1 MPTPLDIP
9 RLKEALASRNGARL
23 RLWMDICARCGLCA
37 QGCHFFQ
44 SEPKPEHV
52 PAYRL
57 KPLAELLR
65 KDGEVDEAFMQWLV
79 DTVYGT
85 CTMCQRCTMFCPYGI
100 SIAFLVRATRA
111 LAVSQGLT
119 PPGLAAGLQ
128 NALEVGN
135 NLGITDEDYRETVEW
150 QLEELQEEM
159 PDAVAPID
167 KKGAEVLVT
176 FHPRDIKFYPQNL
189 YGYLKLYNAAG
200 LDFTLTGS
208 RGWDSTNI
216 GLFAGDDP
224 AAAELAG
231 RVVAAGENL
240 GVKTILT
247 AE

>member
-1 MPTPLDIP
+1 MDLDI
-9 RLKEALASRNGARL
+9 LKKALTSRSGARL
-23 RLWMDICARCGLCA
+23 KLWMEICARCGLCA
-37 QGCHFFQ
+37 EGCHFYQ
-44 SEPKPEHV
+44 SDPRPEHV

-57 KPLAELLR
+57 KPLAELMRR
-65 KDGEVDEAFMQWLV
+65 KGNVDEAFMQELV

-85 CTMCQRCTMFCPYGI
+85 CTMCQRCTMFCPHGI

-119 PPGLAAGLQ
+119 PQGLASGLA
-128 NALEVGN
+128 NALEFGN
-135 NLGITDEDYRETVEW
+135 NLGISEEDYRETVEW
-150 QLEELQEEM
+150 QLEELQGEM
-159 PDAVAPID
+159 PDAVAPMD

-189 YGYLKLYNAAG
+189 YNYLKLYNAAG
-200 LDFTLTGS
+200 LNFTLTS
-208 RGWDSTNI
+208 SKGWDSTNI

-240 GVKTILT
+240 GVKTILS

>member
-1 MPTPLDIP
+1 MDIAI
-9 RLKEALASRNGARL
+9 LKQALAAKSGARL
-23 RLWMDICARCGLCA
+23 KLWMEICARCALCA
-37 QGCHFFQ
+37 EGCHFFQ
-44 SEPKPEHV
+44 SDPRPEHV

-57 KPLAELLR
+57 KPLAEILR
-65 KDGEVDEAFMQWLV
+65 RKGDVGEAFMQGLV

-85 CTMCQRCTMFCPYGI
+85 CTMCQRCSMFCPHGI

-119 PPGLAAGLQ
+119 PQGLASGLA
-128 NALEVGN
+128 NALEFGN
-135 NLGITDEDYRETVEW
+135 NLGITEEEYVETVEW
-150 QLEELQEEM
+150 QLEELQAEM
-159 PDAVAPID
+159 PDAVAPMD

-189 YGYLKLYNAAG
+189 YNYLKLYNAAG
-200 LDFTLTGS
+200 LDFTLTS
-208 RGWDSTNI
+208 AKGWDSTNI

-224 AAAELAG
+224 AAAELAD
-231 RVVAAGENL
+231 RVVSAGENL

>member
-1 MPTPLDIP
+1 MTLDLAK
-9 RLKEALASRNGARL
+9 LKEALDSRNGARL
-23 RLWMDICARCGLCA
+23 QMWLEICAACGLCA

-44 SEPKPEHV
+44 SEPLPEHV
-52 PAYRL
+52 PAHRMG
-57 KPLAELLR
+57 PVRELLR
-65 KDGEVDEAFMQWLV
+65 RKGQVDEAFMARLV
-79 DTVYGT
+79 ETVYGT
-85 CTMCQRCTMFCPYGI
+85 CTMCQRCTMFCPHGI
-100 SIAFLVRATRA
+100 SVAFIVRATRA

-119 PPGLAAGLQ
+119 PPGLASGLA

-135 NLGITDEDYRETVEW
+135 NLGITRDEFVETVEW
-150 QLEELQEEM
+150 QLEELQEEL
-159 PDAVAPID
+159 PGAVAPMD

-200 LDFTLTGS
+200 LDFTLTS
-208 RGWDSTNI
+208 AKGWDSTNI

-224 AAAELAG
+224 AATELCG

-240 GVKTILT
+240 GVRTVLT

>member
-1 MPTPLDIP
+1 MDLGI
-9 RLKEALASRNGARL
+9 LKQALAGKSGARL
-23 RLWMDICARCGLCA
+23 KLWMEICARCGLCA

-44 SEPKPEHV
+44 SDPRPEHV

-57 KPLAELLR
+57 KPLAELIR
-65 KDGEVDEAFMQWLV
+65 KKGDVDEAFMQWLV
-79 DTVYGT
+79 DTAYGT
-85 CTMCQRCTMFCPYGI
+85 CTMCQRCTMFCPHGI

-111 LAVSQGLT
+111 LAVSQGMT
-119 PPGLAAGLQ
+119 PQGLASGLA
-128 NALEVGN
+128 NALEFGN
-135 NLGITDEDYRETVEW
+135 NLGITEEEYIETVEW
-150 QLEELQEEM
+150 QLEELQAEM

-189 YGYLKLYNAAG
+189 YCYLKLYNAAG
-200 LDFTLTGS
+200 LDFTLTS
-208 RGWDSTNI
+208 AKGWDSTNI

-240 GVKTILT
+240 GVRTILT

>member
-1 MPTPLDIP
+1 MTLDIP
-9 RLKEALASRNGARL
+9 KLKEALNSRNGARL
-23 RLWMDICARCGLCA
+23 RLWLDICARCGLCA
-37 QGCHFFQ
+37 QGCHFYQ

-52 PAYRL
+52 PAQRM
-57 KPLAELLR
+57 KPMAEMLR
-65 KDGEVDEAFMQWLV
+65 KKGEVDEEFMQWLV

-100 SIAFLVRATRA
+100 GIAFVVRATRA

-128 NALEVGN
+128 NALDVGN
-135 NLGITDEDYRETVEW
+135 NLGITDDEYRETIEW

-159 PDAVAPID
+159 PEAVAPID
-167 KKGAEVLVT
+167 KKGAEVLLT

-200 LDFTLTGS
+200 LDFTLAGS

-224 AAAELAG
+224 AATELAG

-240 GVKTILT
+240 GVRTVLT

>member
-1 MPTPLDIP
+1 MSTPLDIP
-9 RLKEALASRNGARL
+9 KLKEALAARNGARL

-44 SEPKPEHV
+44 SDPKPEHV

-65 KDGEVDEAFMQWLV
+65 KDGEVDEAFMQGLV

-119 PPGLAAGLQ
+119 PPGLAAGLA

-135 NLGITDEDYRETVEW
+135 NLGITEEDYRETVEW

-159 PDAVAPID
+159 PGAVAPMD

-200 LDFTLTGS
+200 LDFTLTS
-208 RGWDSTNI
+208 SKGWDSTNI

-240 GVKTILT
+240 GVRTILT

>member
-1 MPTPLDIP
+1 MDLGI
-9 RLKEALASRNGARL
+9 LKKTLASRSGARL
-23 RLWMDICARCGLCA
+23 KLWMEICARCGLCA
-37 QGCHFFQ
+37 QGCHFYQ
-44 SEPKPEHV
+44 SDPRPEHV

-65 KDGEVDEAFMQWLV
+65 RKGNVDEAFMQELV

-85 CTMCQRCTMFCPYGI
+85 CTMCQRCTMFCPHGI

-111 LAVSQGLT
+111 LAVSQGMT
-119 PPGLAAGLQ
+119 PQGLASGLA
-128 NALEVGN
+128 NALEFGN
-135 NLGITDEDYRETVEW
+135 NLGITEDEYVETVEW
-150 QLEELQEEM
+150 QLEELQGEM
-159 PDAVAPID
+159 PDAVAPMD

-189 YGYLKLYNAAG
+189 YNYLKLYNAAG
-200 LDFTLTGS
+200 LDFTLTS
-208 RGWDSTNI
+208 AKGWDSTNI

-231 RVVAAGENL
+231 RVVSAGENL
-240 GVKTILT
+240 GVKTILS

>member
-1 MPTPLDIP
+1 MDLDI
-9 RLKEALASRNGARL
+9 LKKALTSRSGARL
-23 RLWMDICARCGLCA
+23 KLWMEICARCGLCA
-37 QGCHFFQ
+37 EGCHFYQ
-44 SEPKPEHV
+44 SDPRPEHV

-57 KPLAELLR
+57 KPLAELMRR
-65 KDGEVDEAFMQWLV
+65 KGNVDEAFMQELV

-85 CTMCQRCTMFCPYGI
+85 CTMCQRCTMFCPHGI

-119 PPGLAAGLQ
+119 PQGLASGLA
-128 NALEVGN
+128 NALEFGN
-135 NLGITDEDYRETVEW
+135 NLGISEEDYRETVEW
-150 QLEELQEEM
+150 QLEELQAEM
-159 PDAVAPID
+159 PDAVAPMD

-189 YGYLKLYNAAG
+189 YNYLKLYNAAG
-200 LDFTLTGS
+200 LDFTLTS
-208 RGWDSTNI
+208 STGWDSTNI

-224 AAAELAG
+224 AATELCG

-240 GVKTILT
+240 GVKTILS

>member
-1 MPTPLDIP
+1 MDLDI
-9 RLKEALASRNGARL
+9 LKKTLASRSGARL
-23 RLWMDICARCGLCA
+23 KMWLEICARCGLCA

-44 SEPKPEHV
+44 SDPRPEHV

-57 KPLAELLR
+57 KPLSELIR
-65 KDGEVDEAFMQWLV
+65 KKGDVDEAFMQWLV
-79 DTVYGT
+79 DTAYGT
-85 CTMCQRCTMFCPYGI
+85 CTMCQRCTMFCPHGI

-111 LAVSQGLT
+111 LAVSQGMT
-119 PPGLAAGLQ
+119 PQGLASGLA
-128 NALEVGN
+128 NALEFGN
-135 NLGITDEDYRETVEW
+135 NLGITQDEYIETVEW
-150 QLEELQEEM
+150 QLEELQAEM

-167 KKGAEVLVT
+167 KKGAEVLIT

-200 LDFTLTGS
+200 LDFTLTS
-208 RGWDSTNI
+208 AKGWDSTNI

-240 GVKTILT
+240 GVRTILT

>member
-1 MPTPLDIP
+1 MDLDI
-9 RLKEALASRNGARL
+9 LKKALASRSGARL
-23 RLWMDICARCGLCA
+23 KMWLEICARCGLCA

-44 SEPKPEHV
+44 SDPRPEHV

-57 KPLAELLR
+57 KPLSELIR
-65 KDGEVDEAFMQWLV
+65 KKGDVDEAFMQWLV
-79 DTVYGT
+79 DTAYGT
-85 CTMCQRCTMFCPYGI
+85 CTMCQRCTMFCPHGI

-111 LAVSQGLT
+111 LAVSQGMT
-119 PPGLAAGLQ
+119 PQGLASGLA
-128 NALEVGN
+128 NALEFGN
-135 NLGITDEDYRETVEW
+135 NLGITEDEYIETVEW
-150 QLEELQEEM
+150 QLEELQAEM

-167 KKGAEVLVT
+167 KKGAEVLIT

-200 LDFTLTGS
+200 LDFTLTS
-208 RGWDSTNI
+208 AKGWDSTNI

-240 GVKTILT
+240 GVRTILT

>member
-1 MPTPLDIP
+1 VDLGI
-9 RLKEALASRNGARL
+9 LKKTLASRSGARL
-23 RLWMDICARCGLCA
+23 KLWMEICARCGLCA
-37 QGCHFFQ
+37 QGCHFYQ
-44 SEPKPEHV
+44 SDPRPEHV

-65 KDGEVDEAFMQWLV
+65 RKGNVDEAFMQELV

-85 CTMCQRCTMFCPYGI
+85 CTMCQRCTMFCPHGI

-111 LAVSQGLT
+111 LAVSQGMT
-119 PPGLAAGLQ
+119 PQGLASGLA
-128 NALEVGN
+128 NALEFGN
-135 NLGITDEDYRETVEW
+135 NLGITEDEYIETVEW
-150 QLEELQEEM
+150 QLEELQGEM
-159 PDAVAPID
+159 PDAVAPMD

-189 YGYLKLYNAAG
+189 YNYLKLYNAAG
-200 LDFTLTGS
+200 LDFTLTS
-208 RGWDSTNI
+208 AKGWDSTNI

-231 RVVAAGENL
+231 RVVSAGENL
-240 GVKTILT
+240 GVKTILS

>member
-1 MPTPLDIP
+1 MDIAK
-9 RLKEALASRNGARL
+9 LKSALAGKSGARL
-23 RLWMDICARCGLCA
+23 KLWMEICARCGLCA
-37 QGCHFFQ
+37 EGCHFFQ
-44 SEPKPEHV
+44 SDPRPEHV

-57 KPLAELLR
+57 KPLAELMR
-65 KDGEVDEAFMQWLV
+65 RNGEVDEAFMEQLV

-85 CTMCQRCTMFCPYGI
+85 CTMCQRCTMFCPHGI

-119 PPGLAAGLQ
+119 PQGLSSGLA
-128 NALEVGN
+128 NALEFGN
-135 NLGITDEDYRETVEW
+135 NLGISEDDYRETVEW
-150 QLEELQEEM
+150 QLEELQAEM
-159 PDAVAPID
+159 PDAVAPMD

-189 YGYLKLYNAAG
+189 YGYLKLYNAAK
-200 LDFTLTGS
+200 LDFTLTS
-208 RGWDSTNI
+208 SKGWDSTNI

-224 AAAELAG
+224 AAAELCG

>member
-1 MPTPLDIP
+1 MDLGI
-9 RLKEALASRNGARL
+9 LKKTLASRSGARL
-23 RLWMDICARCGLCA
+23 KLWMEICARCGLCA
-37 QGCHFFQ
+37 QGCHFYQ
-44 SEPKPEHV
+44 SDPRPEHV

-65 KDGEVDEAFMQWLV
+65 RKGNVDEAFMQELV

-85 CTMCQRCTMFCPYGI
+85 CTMCQRCTMFCPHGI

-111 LAVSQGLT
+111 LAVSQGMT
-119 PPGLAAGLQ
+119 PQGLASGLA
-128 NALEVGN
+128 NALEFGN
-135 NLGITDEDYRETVEW
+135 NLGITEDEYIETVEW
-150 QLEELQEEM
+150 QLEELQGEM
-159 PDAVAPID
+159 PDAVAPMD

-189 YGYLKLYNAAG
+189 YNYLKLYNAAG
-200 LDFTLTGS
+200 LDFTLTS
-208 RGWDSTNI
+208 AKGWDSTNI

-231 RVVAAGENL
+231 RVVSAGENL
-240 GVKTILT
+240 GVKTILS